1 MGLSQYIFS
10 STCVDGMTS
19 KMAYQVSCQSVIV
32 FEQLGLTGRVF
43 ANNKRALAIVE
54 GPTIIVDQYFDAL
67 SADILL
73 ETIFLHSSRTIEQRE
88 FSDFSIWINLR
99 EEFEFTEKVRRLT
112 KPALKDAL
120 PASPSIKLKIMATAY
135 LNDDILA
142 AA

>member
-10 STCVDGMTS
+10 PTCVDEMTS
-19 KMAYQVSCQSVIV
+19 KMAYQVACQSVTV

-43 ANNKRALAIVE
+43 ANNKRALAVVE
-54 GPTIIVDQYFDAL
+54 GPTAIVEQYFHAL

-73 ETIFLHSSRTIEQRE
+73 ETIFLHSSRPIEQRE

-99 EEFEFTEKVRRLT
+99 EEFEFTDRVRRLT